1 MGYRRIAISCTNLRK
16 YRQSFTSYED
26 LSKISEHS
34 DTMSTKLFF
43 LYVFWISCNHENHL
57 IQTRSSGKCLT
68 KEKKNATHPH
78 GLFISATA
86 SARPTIRFLWE
97 TLGLVL
103 FSSQSYFSL
112 SADGN
117 ISTQYTFRQTI
128 AINTFKRG
136 IPADDIRLLTKV
148 QIKIQQQERESTQ
161 TTQGTNTEMRLKML

>member
-1 MGYRRIAISCTNLRK
+1 MGYRRITISCTNLRK

-34 DTMSTKLFF
+34 DTTSTKLFSCTCSEF
-43 LYVFWISCNHENHL
+43 LVTMKITWFRLGVKENVW
-57 IQTRSSGKCLT
+57 QK
-68 KEKKNATHPH
+68 KKNATHPH

-148 QIKIQQQERESTQ
+148 QIKIQQQERKSTQ

>member
-1 MGYRRIAISCTNLRK
+1 MYKPSKVSPVIHQLWRPFQDFRAFRHDVNEAFFSCTCSEFLV
-16 YRQSFTSYED
+16 TM
-26 LSKISEHS
+26 KI
-34 DTMSTKLFF
+34 TWFRLGVK
-43 LYVFWISCNHENHL
+43 ENVW
-57 IQTRSSGKCLT
+57 QK
-68 KEKKNATHPH
+68 KKKKNATHPH

-86 SARPTIRFLWE
+86 SARPTVW
-97 TLGLVL
+97 GLVL